1 MKKKGFEAVLERL
14 SNMTDEE
21 KVAMV
26 KEAKAA
32 SKDVEEISD
41 LIISSVHAWMK
52 HHVDDD
58 DCMVPK
64 LMTGMSK
71 GVCFVLASLDSTCG
85 SESGHKPSD
94 TFRAMLPLGMA
105 LAKREIELNEK
116 MEHERMM
123 AEGAN

>member
-1 MKKKGFEAVLERL
+1 MKKKGIEEVLERL

-32 SKDVEEISD
+32 TKDVEELAD
-41 LIISSVHAWMK
+41 LIVSTVLAWMK
-52 HHVDDD
+52 HHQNDEGDMMARLV
-58 DCMVPK
+58 
-64 LMTGMSK
+64 TGFSK
-71 GVCFVLASLDSTCG
+71 GVCSLLVTFD
-85 SESGHKPSD
+85 EAFEDSGHHPSS
-94 TFRAMLPLGMA
+94 TFIAMLPIGMA
-105 LAKREIELNEK
+105 MAKVEREIHQK